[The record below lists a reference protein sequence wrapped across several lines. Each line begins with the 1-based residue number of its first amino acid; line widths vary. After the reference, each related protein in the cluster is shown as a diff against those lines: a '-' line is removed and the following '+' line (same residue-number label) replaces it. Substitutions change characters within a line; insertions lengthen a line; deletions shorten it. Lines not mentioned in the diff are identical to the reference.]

1 MQSKQELV
9 IRSHDTEMIQGIEVS
24 DLSDAEDGDVLMIQD
39 GVWVA
44 TTSVSEDDDGISVSL
59 NEVEDVSDWEV
70 ATGDVIK
77 WGGSSWDEGTD
88 LVLSEDDVEQM
99 LDESGI

>member
-1 MQSKQELV
+1 
-9 IRSHDTEMIQGIEVS
+9 MIQGIEVS

-59 NEVEDVSDWEV
+59 NEVEDVSEC
-70 ATGDVIK
+70 
-77 WGGSSWDEGTD
+77 GGSNRRCYKVGR
-88 LVLSEDDVEQM
+88 Q
-99 LDESGI
+99 